1 MSTFPERMVQIRNNF
16 GISQGKMA
24 KQLKITPAHI
34 SNLETGKRSPSDI
47 IIAMICKEFSVSEVW
62 LRTGEGEPFFN
73 TSAALQKEFAT
84 CFIEITKAFSPVF
97 SAYGEVMPVFRNQEV
112 MRMYNYIALRLHR
125 GGFNEK
131 NVAAICQAFDVAFPG
146 YSSVIESLEN
156 QSSFIY
162 NGFMDKKDE
171 KS

>member
-1 MSTFPERMVQIRNNF
+1 MNF
-16 GISQGKMA
+16 GDRLYNIRKSIGLTQGEIANKLHISQSYIA
-24 KQLKITPAHI
+24 L
-34 SNLETGKRSPSDI
+34 LENNKKEPSDI

-73 TSAALQKEFAT
+73 ASAALQKEFAT
-84 CFIEITKAFSPVF
+84 CFIEITKAFAPVF
-97 SAYGEVMPVFRNQEV
+97 SAYGEAMPVFRNQEV
-112 MRMYNYIALRLHR
+112 MRMYNYIALRLKR
-125 GGFNEK
+125 GGFTEK
-131 NVAAICQAFDVAFPG
+131 NIAAISQAFDVAFPG